1 MKAEL
6 SVKQQCLSLS
16 GEWDSQQVAL
26 KWKQLLTCRVQ
37 ELDLAKL
44 KRIDSAGIA
53 AIITAL
59 KPEPNKRLLI
69 KHCPQQAKLLFKL
82 YELDNLLRFED

>member
-6 SVKQQCLSLS
+6 SVEQQCLSLA
-16 GEWDSQQVAL
+16 GDWDSQQVAL
-26 KWKQLLTCRVQ
+26 KWNELLTCQAQ

-59 KPEPNKRLLI
+59 KPEPSKRLLI
-69 KHCPQQAKLLFKL
+69 KHCPEQAKLLFKL
-82 YELDNLLRFED
+82 YELDSLLHFED

>member
-1 MKAEL
+1 MSAEL
-6 SVKQQCLSLS
+6 KLEQQTLRLI
-16 GEWDSQQVAL
+16 GEWNADDVAAQ
-26 KWKQLLTCRVQ
+26 WPQLAKCQAT

-59 KPEPNKRLLI
+59 KPEPSNRLI
-69 KHCPQQAKLLFKL
+69 VKHCPDQAKQLLTL
-82 YELDNLLRFED
+82 YELDALLQFEN